1 MITILVVD
9 DNLDVTE
16 VFVEMLTQ
24 GGYGASA
31 AYSGEECLKILKE
44 VTPDLILLDIMME
57 PMDGWETLEK
67 IKGEITTTQIPV
79 IMLTS
84 KQVTPGEVEKYGRYI
99 EDYVLKP
106 VTPSQ
111 LYSVIEYVFHRRQ
124 IIQSDVDRAMRRGVY
139 SGVVQEYALLSRSL
153 DINKRFQNIF
163 KTRYIVDT
171 SNKDTIDRIGQ
182 ALEKLDT
189 TIRFQKT
196 RLQQIEE
203 EIKVA

>member
-31 AYSGEECLKILKE
+31 AYSGEECLKILKRGY
-44 VTPDLILLDIMME
+44 TGSHPARYYDGA
-57 PMDGWETLEK
+57 DGWMGDAGK
-67 IKGEITTTQIPV
+67 DQRRNNYDSYSV

>member
-84 KQVTPGEVEKYGRYI
+84 KQVTPGEVE
-99 EDYVLKP
+99 
-106 VTPSQ
+106 
-111 LYSVIEYVFHRRQ
+111 
-124 IIQSDVDRAMRRGVY
+124 
-139 SGVVQEYALLSRSL
+139 
-153 DINKRFQNIF
+153 
-163 KTRYIVDT
+163 
-171 SNKDTIDRIGQ
+171 
-182 ALEKLDT
+182 
-189 TIRFQKT
+189 
-196 RLQQIEE
+196 
-203 EIKVA
+203 